1 MVKTVVM
8 KGNLQEVGSKPDKTG
23 LLEDRWARLC
33 AFNAAVASKIIPHRA
48 CGVKRWVHPGQDSMV
63 ALH

>member
-8 KGNLQEVGSKPDKTG
+8 KGTLQEAGSKPDKTG

-33 AFNAAVASKIIPHRA
+33 AINSSLASEIIPHRT
-48 CGVKRWVHPGQDSMV
+48 CRMKTGGRLN
-63 ALH
+63 ALQA

>member
-8 KGNLQEVGSKPDKTG
+8 KGNLQDAGSKPDKTV

-33 AFNAAVASKIIPHRA
+33 AINSAVASKIISHRA
-48 CGVKRWVHPGQDSMV
+48 GTVKKVRN
-63 ALH
+63 

>member
-8 KGNLQEVGSKPDKTG
+8 KGNLQEAGSKPDKTG

-33 AFNAAVASKIIPHRA
+33 AINSAVASEIFRIVLA
-48 CGVKRWVHPGQDSMV
+48 G
-63 ALH
+63 